1 MSQVSLS
8 RSRSPGR
15 FDFPRRV
22 PRLRFDHRQYLQLQA
37 VQNPPKTSAHSVS
50 AAPAPAQSNNLELDE
65 LPPGLLKLMS
75 LEFTLP
81 SDITLPEQ
89 PKRVPT
95 ASLKRRLLAAIAT
108 ELSLSFLMAVPML
121 LDMIL
126 LLIVLNVVLSAADD
140 LGAARNTVKSF
151 ENYELIIRFGLT
163 LITNATKMPW
173 MNCSWNRLIANRR

>member
-1 MSQVSLS
+1 
-8 RSRSPGR
+8 
-15 FDFPRRV
+15 
-22 PRLRFDHRQYLQLQA
+22 
-37 VQNPPKTSAHSVS
+37 
-50 AAPAPAQSNNLELDE
+50 
-65 LPPGLLKLMS
+65 MS